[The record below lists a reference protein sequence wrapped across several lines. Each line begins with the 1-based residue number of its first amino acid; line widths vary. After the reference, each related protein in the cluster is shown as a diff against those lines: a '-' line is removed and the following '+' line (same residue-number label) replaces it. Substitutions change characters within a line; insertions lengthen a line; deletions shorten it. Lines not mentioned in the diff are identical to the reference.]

1 MFNNLTI
8 LDMST
13 TFIDTREITTR
24 PRLQLNLPKL
34 VLINRLQLMRGL
46 TTRSEK
52 RVESTRP
59 WQSIVSRQ

>member
-24 PRLQLNLPKL
+24 PRLQLNLPKR
-34 VLINRLQLMRGL
+34 VLINRLQLMSGL
-46 TTRSEK
+46 TTRSVK